1 MLLVLVPRERVWVRI
16 VVPMVVMPDGDVR
29 FAVVVEDE
37 ARKVGGFL
45 VMI

>member
-1 MLLVLVPRERVWVRI
+1 MRI

-29 FAVVVEDE
+29 FAVVVDEE
-37 ARKVGGFL
+37 ARKLGGFL